1 MIYLASPYSAD
12 PEGNYARMVQVCR
25 KILQR
30 APAPIIF
37 CPVVH
42 YHPIAAGVLSHHEM
56 MEQCFAHLDRARLFI
71 VVALDGWDKSVGV
84 LLERR
89 RWHPRPALLMTPD
102 SFQGRSLLLPANS
115 ASSAPAELTTP
126 IAGGSTEA

>member
-30 APAPIIF
+30 APAPI
-37 CPVVH
+37 
-42 YHPIAAGVLSHHEM
+42 
-56 MEQCFAHLDRARLFI
+56 
-71 VVALDGWDKSVGV
+71 
-84 LLERR
+84 
-89 RWHPRPALLMTPD
+89 MTPD
-102 SFQGRSLLLPANS
+102 SFQGRSLLLPADS
-115 ASSAPAELTTP
+115 VSSAPAELTTP